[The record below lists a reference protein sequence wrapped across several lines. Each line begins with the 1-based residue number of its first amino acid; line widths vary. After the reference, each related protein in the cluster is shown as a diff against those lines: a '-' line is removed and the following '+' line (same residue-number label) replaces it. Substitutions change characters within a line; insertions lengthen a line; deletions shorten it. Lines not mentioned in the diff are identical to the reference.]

1 MFKVTVQILLLRE
14 TLVTKKS
21 AAAPAPVL
29 ALLVLSLLPY
39 RWVFL
44 TLWVLVPHLPQE
56 AILVVKKKKKKKSK
70 LTVVPAL

>member
-1 MFKVTVQILLLRE
+1 MFKVTVQILLLHE

-56 AILVVKKKKKKKSK
+56 AILVVKKKKKSK